1 MGVFLFYRGSRENY
15 TFDTGSDPFLLL
27 RNMNKVDIF
36 DEYSEEYDKW
46 SSINLSVYQSEV
58 QAVKMLLPQ
67 GGKGIEI
74 GVGTGR
80 FSVPFGITIG
90 VEPSRGMAEIARRR
104 GITVYDSKAE
114 NLPFDD
120 NTFDF
125 ALMVTTICFL
135 EDPLQALREIRRIL
149 RPSGVIIIGMLDKDS
164 PLGRQYEEN
173 KKDSKFFRHAE
184 FHSVKQA
191 LEWLK
196 ISRYNNVRILQ
207 TIFRKPEEITA
218 PEPVK
223 EGYGEGF
230 FIVISAQK

>member
-1 MGVFLFYRGSRENY
+1 MM
-15 TFDTGSDPFLLL
+15 D
-27 RNMNKVDIF
+27 KIDIF
-36 DEYSEEYDKW
+36 DKYSEEYDKW
-46 SSINLSVYQSEV
+46 FDTYLSVYQSEL
-58 QAVKMLLPQ
+58 QAVKMLLPH
-67 GGKGIEI
+67 GGRGIEI

-80 FSVPFGITIG
+80 FSVPFGITIR
-90 VEPSRGMAEIARRR
+90 VEPSRGMAEIARSR

-120 NTFDF
+120 NIFDF

-149 RPSGVIIIGMLDKDS
+149 RPSGVIIIGMLDKGS
-164 PLGRQYEEN
+164 PLGRQYEAN
-173 KKDSKFFRHAE
+173 KNGSKFFRYAE
-184 FHSVKQA
+184 FYSVKQA

-196 ISRYNNVRILQ
+196 ISRYNNVRIVQ

-218 PEPVK
+218 LEPVK

-230 FIVISAQK
+230 FIVISAQKEETI

>member
-1 MGVFLFYRGSRENY
+1 
-15 TFDTGSDPFLLL
+15 
-27 RNMNKVDIF
+27 MNKIDIF
-36 DEYSEEYDKW
+36 DKYAEEYDKW
-46 SSINLSVYQSEV
+46 FDHYLSAYQSELH
-58 QAVKMLLPQ
+58 AVEMLLPH
-67 GGKGIEI
+67 GGRGIEI

-90 VEPSRGMAEIARRR
+90 VEPSGAMAEIARSR

-114 NLPFDD
+114 KLPFDD

-135 EDPLQALREIRRIL
+135 EDPLQALKEIRRIL
-149 RPSGVIIIGMLDKDS
+149 RLSGVIIIGMLDKDS
-164 PLGRQYEEN
+164 PLGRQYEAN
-173 KKDSKFFRHAE
+173 KNDSKFFRYAE
-184 FHSVKQA
+184 FYSVKQA

-218 PEPVK
+218 LEPVK
-223 EGYGEGF
+223 EGYGEGLF
-230 FIVISAQK
+230 VVISAQKEETI